1 MNRSLLKAMSQYE
14 SQLPSDDSEPE
25 PDYEGF
31 EGPEKLQEFV
41 EITVE
46 ECQLFSEDFR
56 PEDRRQFMEMLHDE
70 IGIIIEKMRKD
81 EA

>member
-1 MNRSLLKAMSQYE
+1 MNKSLARAMSQYE

-31 EGPEKLQEFV
+31 EGPDELQNSVKSTIKHCV
-41 EITVE
+41 EY
-46 ECQLFSEDFR
+46 SEDFR
-56 PEDRRQFMEMLHDE
+56 PQDRRQFMEMLHDE